1 MDGVR
6 CEVWGG
12 SFEELAVRFEVRE
25 VSVVK
30 CEE

>member
-12 SFEELAVRFEVRE
+12 SFEELAVRFEVRGFSRE
-25 VSVVK
+25 V
-30 CEE
+30 